1 MKKFFTLFLSL
12 TLFVTMA
19 YAEAPNRDAKQ
30 VADVGGTVTPN
41 YIVFPKEE
49 PQGDHNVSNAPECD
63 IKAVT
68 AAYDKKRL
76 RIGIV
81 LNASITFTVKVVYGM
96 KLIYAGGVEEWYV
109 YNPIDKQLIY
119 IKRKGEK
126 TLKTD
131 AVAMSKDSDNAYVAS
146 QIFADGK
153 KMENSVVTIL
163 LDMDK
168 HIDKSARGKKL
179 FLTVQAFS
187 GYIKDGTTDEI
198 GDADETIPVKMNFI
212 R

>member
-1 MKKFFTLFLSL
+1 MKKFSTLFLVMFA
-12 TLFVTMA
+12 FVTLA
-19 YAEAPNRDAKQ
+19 SAQVPTRDAKE
-30 VADVGGTVTPN
+30 VPDVGGTVTPN

-49 PQGDHNVSNAPECD
+49 PQGDHKVTNAPECD

-68 AAYDKKRL
+68 AANDKKRL

-81 LNASITFTVKVVYGM
+81 LHNSITFTVKVVYGI
-96 KLIYAGGVEEWYV
+96 KLIYSGGIEEWYV
-109 YNPIDKQLIY
+109 YNPVDKQLIY

-126 TLKTD
+126 TIKTE
-131 AVAMSKDSDNAYVAS
+131 AVAMSKESDNAYVAS

-153 KMENSVVTIL
+153 KMENSVVTLL
-163 LDMDK
+163 LDKDK
-168 HIDKSARGKKL
+168 HVDKASRGKKL

-187 GYIKDGTTDEI
+187 GYIKDGTTDDI
-198 GDADETIPVKMNFI
+198 GDADETISVKMNFI